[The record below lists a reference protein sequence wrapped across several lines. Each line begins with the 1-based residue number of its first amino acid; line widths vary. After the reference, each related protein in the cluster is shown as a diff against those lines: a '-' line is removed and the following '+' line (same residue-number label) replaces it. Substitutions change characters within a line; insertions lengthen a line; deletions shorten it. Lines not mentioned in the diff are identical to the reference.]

1 MGPEICTKMLKK
13 LNEKVRAKF
22 PATIPGCSIVK
33 IGRLYD
39 AFLEVFLPQASRV
52 EDQSLQQKEKKRG
65 KRKGGKKS
73 KIESKDVGHLLVQ
86 KTQNFDFCARPR
98 QNVVKRD
105 ASGKKRK
112 LSSCKCIFVDQI
124 KANLA
129 EIQPQNQ
136 QNLQKPHFWRK
147 AQGSRPSFIHHTKH
161 KEVLVS

>member
-1 MGPEICTKMLKK
+1 MHK
-13 LNEKVRAKF
+13 NAQKVEWK
-22 PATIPGCSIVK
+22 SQSK
-33 IGRLYD
+33 ISCHYTWLLHSKNWPPRWR
-39 AFLEVFLPQASRV
+39 FLRSFLPQASRV

-136 QNLQKPHFWRK
+136 QNLQKTHFWRK